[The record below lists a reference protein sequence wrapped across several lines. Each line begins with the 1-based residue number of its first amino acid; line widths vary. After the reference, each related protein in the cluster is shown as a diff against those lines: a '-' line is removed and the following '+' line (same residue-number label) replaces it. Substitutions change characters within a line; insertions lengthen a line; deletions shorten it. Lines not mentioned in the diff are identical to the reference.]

1 MIILDTNVISELMRP
16 APNPAVIAWI
26 AVQPRS
32 ALFTTSVS
40 QAEVFYGIAALP
52 KGRRRDNLAAAAEA
66 MFSQD
71 LEGRVMPFASAA
83 ARHYAVIVA
92 VRRQTGNP
100 IEAFDAMI
108 AGTALAAGA
117 GLATRDIGGFQDCGL
132 AELIN
137 PWDAS

>member
-52 KGRRRDNLAAAAEA
+52 KGT
-66 MFSQD
+66 
-71 LEGRVMPFASAA
+71 V
-83 ARHYAVIVA
+83 
-92 VRRQTGNP
+92 
-100 IEAFDAMI
+100 
-108 AGTALAAGA
+108 
-117 GLATRDIGGFQDCGL
+117 
-132 AELIN
+132 
-137 PWDAS
+137 